1 MDTRIQ
7 KIADHYGKNHQTL
20 KAIEEMAE
28 LTQALLKG
36 DSVHIAEE
44 MADVDI
50 TMEQLRYFHSNEA
63 EIKVIREQ
71 KIARQLA
78 RMEVEK

>member
-1 MDTRIQ
+1 MIDSRVQ
-7 KIADHYGKNHQTL
+7 KIADHYGKRPQTL

-44 MADVDI
+44 MADVEI
-50 TMEQLRYFHSNEA
+50 MMEQLRYFHANEA

-78 RMEVEK
+78 RMEVK

>member
-1 MDTRIQ
+1 MIDD
-7 KIADHYGKNHQTL
+7 KLKMIADHYGYDHQAL
-20 KAIEEMAE
+20 KLVEEMAE

-44 MADVDI
+44 MADVEI
-50 TMEQLRYFHSNEA
+50 MMEQLRYFHANEA
-63 EIKVIREQ
+63 EIKIIREQ

-78 RMEVEK
+78 RMEVK

>member
-1 MDTRIQ
+1 MIDSRVQ
-7 KIADHYGKNHQTL
+7 QIADHYGKRPQTL

-44 MADVDI
+44 MADVEI
-50 TMEQLRYFHSNEA
+50 MMEQLRYFHTNKA
-63 EIKVIREQ
+63 EIKIIREQ

-78 RMEVEK
+78 RMEVK